1 VITADVTPFE
11 YKSAETAKAMQV
23 SGFRIISIG
32 ESITVA
38 GDLALFE
45 SFFNIKL
52 LKKEKDVLSGL
63 TEPAMAEY
71 YEPENT
77 PTIPEGFEFLIRDVT
92 FPEPPEFFNM

>member
-1 VITADVTPFE
+1 MITADVTPFE
-11 YKSAETAKAMQV
+11 NKRAETARAMQV

-52 LKKEKDVLSGL
+52 LKKGKDVLPGL

-71 YEPENT
+71 YEPENA

-92 FPEPPEFFNM
+92 FPEPPEFFSM